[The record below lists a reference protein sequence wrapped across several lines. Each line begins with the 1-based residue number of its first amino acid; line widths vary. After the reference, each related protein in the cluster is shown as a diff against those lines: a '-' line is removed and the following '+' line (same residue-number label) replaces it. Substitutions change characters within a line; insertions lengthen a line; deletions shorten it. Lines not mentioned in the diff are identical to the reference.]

1 MGIIV
6 CQMVGAGLTVG
17 KFQNLKLDSSAM
29 GETKERKHL
38 GEPFSWNAFRGWAA
52 VQPACFSAL
61 EFSSAPQSH
70 FELCAHKTIGQVAYN
85 FPVPRKGM
93 PLLAGMQMH
102 NLFTRQSM
110 RLSIRS

>member
-17 KFQNLKLDSSAM
+17 KFQSLKLDSSAM

-52 VQPACFSAL
+52 VQPACFQLS
-61 EFSSAPQSH
+61 SSARRHNPILS
-70 FELCAHKTIGQVAYN
+70 FALTK
-85 FPVPRKGM
+85 
-93 PLLAGMQMH
+93 PLAK
-102 NLFTRQSM
+102 
-110 RLSIRS
+110 